1 MAGAEPDAH
10 LVLGR
15 YALLHLLG
23 RGGMG
28 SVYLARAEGAA
39 GFRKPVAVKLI
50 HRHLMDD
57 PAAVESFIREA
68 KLAVRLSH
76 PNIVQVLD
84 FGQHHNQYLTVLEYL
99 QGYSVAALAKFLQQS
114 GRRLSVDHGAY
125 LVYNALRGLEFAHDL
140 TDESGEHLGLV
151 HRDINPQN
159 ILISIDGQVS
169 LTDFGIARIRT
180 EVTRSGPGDL
190 KGTLAY
196 MSPEQ
201 VSGTPVDHR
210 SDLFSMGIVLHEVLS
225 GERLFKSDSEAHT
238 VMLVA
243 QATVPDIRDLRP
255 EVSAEASAVLARA
268 LARAPEDRYQSAADF
283 AADVRRTM
291 MSGSPDDIEASF
303 KETIRHI
310 FEDPDFVAQ
319 AGPLPDLAAA
329 LAGAPIQIP
338 SDPVRAPR
346 AQASTASRAR
356 RPRPRVRRLLGLAVG
371 VAAIAALVAGGV
383 LWGLGALRHETPG
396 RTPVHVVIEDQG
408 HDAGTTAA
416 IAPGSD
422 AGPAAADAGAARPAP
437 LDGRLVTSTLMH
449 RQAELLRCF
458 DLDGGPT
465 PSNGQV
471 AIRLEVAA
479 DGTVRWATIEPQAA
493 AATPMGQCLIR
504 IATDTRF
511 PRHPSE
517 ALIFRVPIR
526 VAQERRATHGPL

>member
-1 MAGAEPDAH
+1 MSGAEPDAQ

-57 PAAVESFIREA
+57 AAAVESFIREA
-68 KLAVRLSH
+68 KLAVRLDH

-84 FGQHHNQYLTVLEYL
+84 FGQHNHQYLTVLEYL
-99 QGYSVAALAKFLQQS
+99 QGYSLAALCKFLNQS
-114 GRRLSVDHGAY
+114 GRRLSIEHAAY
-125 LVYNALRGLEFAHDL
+125 IVYNALRGLEFAHDL
-140 TDESGEHLGLV
+140 TDETGVHLGLV

-159 ILISIDGQVS
+159 ILISIDGQVT

-180 EVTRSGPGDL
+180 EATRSGPGDL

-201 VSGTPVDHR
+201 VSGLPVDHR
-210 SDLFSMGIVLHEVLS
+210 SDLFSMGIVLFEVLS

-243 QATVPDIRDLRP
+243 QATVPSIRELRREVP
-255 EVSAEASAVLARA
+255 AEVSVVLAQA

-291 MSGSPDDIEASF
+291 MSAPSEDIEASF
-303 KETIRHI
+303 KQTIRDT
-310 FEDPDFVAQ
+310 FENPDFVAH
-319 AGPLPDLAAA
+319 AGPLPDLAAT
-329 LAGAPIQIP
+329 LGGAPIQIP
-338 SDPVRAPR
+338 YDPVRPPKAL
-346 AQASTASRAR
+346 AASRAR
-356 RPRPRVRRLLGLAVG
+356 RPKNRVRRLLGLALG
-371 VAAIAALVAGGV
+371 VATIAALVAGGV
-383 LWGLGALRHETPG
+383 LWGLGALPRSTTDDP
-396 RTPVHVVIEDQG
+396 PVRVVIEHQG
-408 HDAGTTAA
+408 DDAGSTSTAL
-416 IAPGSD
+416 APDTD
-422 AGPAAADAGAARPAP
+422 AGSGVADAARSGADADRPEP
-437 LDGRLVTSTLMH
+437 LDGRLVTSTLMS

-465 PSNGQV
+465 PRNGQV
-471 AIRLEVAA
+471 AIRLEVAT
-479 DGTVRWATIEPQAA
+479 DGTVRWATIEPEPAG
-493 AATPMGQCLIR
+493 ATPMGQCLIR

-526 VAQERRATHGPL
+526 VAQ

>member
-1 MAGAEPDAH
+1 MAGPDPDPQ

-68 KLAVRLSH
+68 KLAVRLDH

-84 FGQHHNQYLTVLEYL
+84 FGQHNHQYLTVLEYL
-99 QGYSVAALAKFLQQS
+99 QGYSLATLCKFLSLTGQ
-114 GRRLSVDHGAY
+114 RLSVEHAAY
-125 LVYNALRGLEFAHDL
+125 IVYNALRGLEFAHDL
-140 TDESGEHLGLV
+140 TDENGVHLGLV

-159 ILISIDGQVS
+159 ILISIDGQVC

-180 EVTRSGPGDL
+180 EATRSGPGDL

-201 VSGTPVDHR
+201 VSGLTVDHR
-210 SDLFSMGIVLHEVLS
+210 SDLFSMGIVLFEVLS

-243 QATVPDIRDLRP
+243 QATVPSIRERRSEIPP
-255 EVSAEASAVLARA
+255 EVSIVLAQA
-268 LARAPEDRYQSAADF
+268 LARVPEDRYQNAADF
-283 AADVRRTM
+283 ATDVRRTM
-291 MSGSPDDIEASF
+291 MAAPPDEIEASF
-303 KETIRHI
+303 KETIRNT

-319 AGPLPDLAAA
+319 AGPLPDLAAT
-329 LAGAPIQIP
+329 LTGAPIQIP
-338 SDPVRAPR
+338 FDPVRAPR
-346 AQASTASRAR
+346 GQTSTASRSR
-356 RPRPRVRRLLGLAVG
+356 RPRNRVRRLLGLALG

-383 LWGLGALRHETPG
+383 LWGLGALPRGTPTG
-396 RTPVHVVIEDQG
+396 APVHVVIEHQG
-408 HDAGTTAA
+408 DDADPNSAA
-416 IAPGSD
+416 IAPSPD
-422 AGPAAADAGAARPAP
+422 AGSPAADTAPRPEPDADGAAA
-437 LDGRLVTSTLMH
+437 LDGRLVTSTLMS
-449 RQAELLRCF
+449 RQTELLRCF
-458 DLDGGPT
+458 DLDGGPI

-471 AIRLEVAA
+471 AIRLEVAT
-479 DGTVRWATIEPQAA
+479 DGTVRWATIEPETAA
-493 AATPMGQCLIR
+493 GTPMGQCLTR
-504 IATDTRF
+504 IATSTRF
-511 PRHPSE
+511 ARHASE

-526 VAQERRATHGPL
+526 VAQ